1 MSIHPAAV
9 RPARI
14 ARVARRQSSILS
26 PRARVLDPASS
37 PHVFVR
43 VPTRDATSTA
53 TPSRANTTPHITH
66 HRFVPARWVNPPPNA
81 SPGRLSSSPPSWRA
95 TEPRHL
101 ARVLTPSRRRRL
113 PRARRRSTTRILTN
127 RSNVRA
133 RSMDPRARD
142 DDACACDA
150 RGRAQTPD
158 RSRSTA
164 PIGRG
169 VSARRRGR
177 SVTMYARRRREK

>member
-1 MSIHPAAV
+1 
-9 RPARI
+9 
-14 ARVARRQSSILS
+14 
-26 PRARVLDPASS
+26 
-37 PHVFVR
+37 
-43 VPTRDATSTA
+43 
-53 TPSRANTTPHITH
+53 
-66 HRFVPARWVNPPPNA
+66 
-81 SPGRLSSSPPSWRA
+81 
-95 TEPRHL
+95 
-101 ARVLTPSRRRRL
+101 
-113 PRARRRSTTRILTN
+113 
-127 RSNVRA
+127 
-133 RSMDPRARD
+133 MDPRARD